1 AGWGGGTKNLL
12 RSGSG
17 RLSNRARGVATRSP
31 RRHYARRFSLSDPSP
46 IRRRQTSRDLGW
58 VESASRSRVGVFCVL
73 VFGIAGLVGVSSNTI
88 VVVIAFVSLLDVA
101 RSVVAVLGVLL
112 VDVASLIGV
121 VCLPVGGIGDVPV
134 VGVAGLSLV
143 RG

>member
-1 AGWGGGTKNLL
+1 AGWGVGTRLLL

-17 RLSNRARGVATRSP
+17 RLSNRACGVATRSP

-46 IRRRQTSRDLGW
+46 LRRRQTSRDFAW
-58 VESASRSRVGVFCVL
+58 VESASRNSVGVFCVL

-101 RSVVAVLGVLL
+101 RCAVAVLGVLL

-121 VCLPVGGIGDVPV
+121 VYLPVGGIGDVPV
-134 VGVAGLSLV
+134 VGIAGLAV
-143 RG
+143 VN